1 MIDYCHA
8 HNIKKRK
15 KIKGKTKLRIALL
28 VILSFIILCIFY
40 YFKVVCPIV
49 IRLSEEKIR
58 SVATTAISE
67 AVGDVM
73 SNENLTYNDLVHITY
88 SSTNNIEL
96 IEVDTVEVNI
106 VIRQITEGVQSKFD
120 TLGKEGINIALGTF
134 TGIPF
139 LYGIGPD
146 ISVKLV
152 PVGTINTKV
161 TSNFISSGINQTLHR
176 LYFTVTGTIGMI
188 LPAQT
193 QNFVT
198 ELEVLICESVIVGEI
213 PDVYLQGN
221 LI

>member
-1 MIDYCHA
+1 MMDTCQWQTV
-8 HNIKKRK
+8 KKK
-15 KIKGKTKLRIALL
+15 KKLKKKTKLRIALI

-67 AVGDVM
+67 VVGDVM
-73 SNENLTYNDLVHITY
+73 SNENFTYNDLVHITY
-88 SSTNNIEL
+88 SSANKIEL
-96 IEVDTVEVNI
+96 IEVDTVQVNI
-106 VIRQITEGVQSKFD
+106 VIRKITEGVQSKFN
-120 TLGKEGINIALGTF
+120 TLGQEGINIALGTF

-152 PVGTINTKV
+152 PVGTVNTKV
-161 TSNFISSGINQTLHR
+161 MSNFTSSGINQTLHR
-176 LYFTVTGTIGMI
+176 LYFTVSGTIGMI

-213 PDVYLQGN
+213 PDVYLQGS

>member
-67 AVGDVM
+67 TVGDVM

-106 VIRQITEGVQSKFD
+106 VIRQITEGVQNKFD

>member
-67 AVGDVM
+67 TVGDVM

-106 VIRQITEGVQSKFD
+106 VIRQITKGVQSKFD

-176 LYFTVTGTIGMI
+176 LYFTVAGTIGMI

-213 PDVYLQGN
+213 PDVYLQ
-221 LI
+221 